1 MRNLLLFFLF
11 PMLFF
16 SCGNNSKSP
25 NEKEQ
30 VKSEK
35 TKNEKEKPFKNIHIL
50 ELGDNLKITGFDI
63 KIESIDIYT
72 ELPAIF
78 NNKIYTD
85 GYFVA
90 ITFLIKNESSRYRSI
105 SSVIDMHVVNSD
117 GLIQKCL
124 DPFSVDV
131 KDEYDNFSVLVI
143 PEGFSKR
150 AYAVF
155 EIPDKSEY
163 YLSFMGDGM
172 RTIASLE
179 NFIK

>member
-16 SCGNNSKSP
+16 SCGNDSKSP

-30 VKSEK
+30 VKFDK
-35 TKNEKEKPFKNIHIL
+35 PKNEKEKPFKNAHIL
-50 ELGDNLKITGFDI
+50 ELGDNLRTSGYDI
-63 KIESIDIYT
+63 QIEYADIST

-78 NNKIYTD
+78 DNKIYAD
-85 GYFVA
+85 GYFLLL
-90 ITFLIKNESSRYRSI
+90 TFMIKNESSSYKVVSNALDI
-105 SSVIDMHVVNSD
+105 HVVNSD
-117 GLIQKCL
+117 GLVQKCL
-124 DPFSVDV
+124 DPLSVKIND
-131 KDEYDNFSVLVI
+131 KYENFDIINI

-163 YLSFMGDGM
+163 YLSFMGSEG